1 MRQTDA
7 RAVALRLFLVLGFC
21 WIFRSKELIYNPNW
35 QATKNMRVAMNNMI
49 PNENAPATLPLDG
62 DADN

>member
-21 WIFRSKELIYNPNW
+21 WIFRSKELIYDPEL
-35 QATKNMRVAMNNMI
+35 AGHEKHARG
-49 PNENAPATLPLDG
+49 NE
-62 DADN
+62 